1 LYLAGQLVSL
11 VGTWTQSVAQTWLVY
26 RLTGSAL
33 WLGIATFCQQAP
45 VFFLATLVGVLADRH
60 RRRTLLVVTQSS
72 AMALAFALAIVYTII
87 RVRGLSSHSKR
98 MSRAQ
103 YEYLNVLWLVFGI
116 TAVASSAAFN
126 IFSGWS
132 AAALWTIAA
141 AIVTA
146 YIAIHGN
153 RRAAVGAVILIA
165 SLVAASFM
173 PHVPGYV
180 LAAGMLVGYSG
191 FGLATMLARD

>member
-1 LYLAGQLVSL
+1 METSEAREHLEIVDRVLSQADQTVFVGGDIFLV
-11 VGTWTQSVAQTWLVY
+11 W
-26 RLTGSAL
+26 
-33 WLGIATFCQQAP
+33 GIASGSLDV
-45 VFFLATLVGVLADRH
+45 VFQLGAESRIGVAWYAA
-60 RRRTLLVVTQSS
+60 V
-72 AMALAFALAIVYTII
+72 ALAFALAIVYTII